1 MSINASYLVSLTP
14 RTIRGGS
21 ADLETNGCVLTTS
34 PLIPGDKPA
43 LVVTTAKEAAAIFG
57 AASAEARF
65 AQQYFSGLNNSQKAP
80 SALVIAADLRTAR
93 AAFLR
98 SASHDKLAELK
109 AVTAGTLT
117 ITVNGTEVAAT
128 GIDLSACTSLSAV
141 ATAVAAEFTGVTGA
155 YNSDLDAFIFTTEA
169 TGAEASLTFATGT
182 LAEPMGLTEAQGAV
196 LAAGV
201 DAKDAAGTMD
211 AICAVTQNFV
221 CFTTIAEITDADEA
235 AAFAAWADL
244 YDEFYYINWQDD
256 PRLASQLTI
265 ENAPIWPVVQTYNT
279 IAAIYALDYL
289 TAAAA
294 LSYSAGI
301 AWNLPQGFKVL
312 FGKGA
317 AGIPATVTDEAVA
330 AAMDAHKI
338 NYVGQFATRNA
349 SFVFFNRGALGGE
362 MYGFIDVLLGNI
374 WLRSCIQRA
383 VMDLFAAVNRIP
395 YTEKGYSL
403 ISAAISGV
411 IDAGKTNGTIDA
423 GMSLSQA
430 QRAQIAQEV
439 GRDISDELFSKGWFL
454 YIADPAANV
463 RAQRGTPVATLLYCY
478 AGSVQRLEMPV
489 TAIL

>member
-43 LVVTTAKEAAAIFG
+43 IVVTTAQAAAAIFG
-57 AASAEARF
+57 AQSDEAKF
-65 AQQYFSGLNNSQKAP
+65 AQQYFAGLNNSQKAP
-80 SALVIAADLRTAR
+80 SALVFGADLRTAR

-98 SASHDKLAELK
+98 GWDHEKLADLK

-117 ITVNGTEVAAT
+117 ITVNGTEIAAT
-128 GIDLSACTSLSAV
+128 GIDLSGATSLSEV
-141 ATAVAAEFTGVTGA
+141 ATLVAAKFEGVTGS
-155 YNSDLDAFIFTTEA
+155 YNSDLDAIILTTEA
-169 TGAEASLTFATGT
+169 TGVNATLTFATGT
-182 LAEPMGLTEAQGAV
+182 LAEPLGMTEEQAAV
-196 LAAGV
+196 LSQGV

-221 CFTTIAEITDADEA
+221 CFTTLAEITDPDEA

-279 IAAIYALDYL
+279 IVAIYAPDFT

-301 AWNLPQGFKVL
+301 AWDQTQGFKVL
-312 FGKGA
+312 FGKSA

-349 SFVFFNRGALGGE
+349 EFVFFNRGALGGTQ
-362 MYGFIDVLLGNI
+362 YGFVDVLLGNI

-423 GMSLSQA
+423 GMNLSQA

-454 YIADPAANV
+454 LIADPAANV
-463 RAQRGTPVATLLYCY
+463 RAQRGTPVMTLLYCY
-478 AGSVQRLEMPV
+478 AGSVQRVEMPV